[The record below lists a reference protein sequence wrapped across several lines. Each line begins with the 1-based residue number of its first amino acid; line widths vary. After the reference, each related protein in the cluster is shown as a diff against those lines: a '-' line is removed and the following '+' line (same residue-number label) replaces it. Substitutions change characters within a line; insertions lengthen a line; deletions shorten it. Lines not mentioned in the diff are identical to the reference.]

1 MVERERDVKDR
12 GEDGEKEGVRGR
24 EIELDMEFL
33 TDILSKVSKDS
44 RRGSERDK
52 GR

>member
-1 MVERERDVKDR
+1 
-12 GEDGEKEGVRGR
+12 
-24 EIELDMEFL
+24 MEFL
-33 TDILSKVSKDS
+33 KDILSKVSKDS